1 MKHVMVDIE
10 TLADTNNAVIVSIGA
25 VKFDI
30 ISGETGDTF
39 YETVDIDSCLKAGF
53 EVTGGTIKWWMKQS
67 DGARREFGKE
77 GIHIALA
84 LQKLATFLQDDDYAM
99 WSNGLRFDI
108 AILENAYRRLE
119 LVVPWNHRK
128 EMDVRT
134 LVQFAPEI
142 KSVVCNTW
150 NDISHHALNDCKKQ
164 IKYCSQTYNKIIKH

>member
-30 ISGETGDTF
+30 ESGETGDTF
-39 YETVDIDSCLKAGF
+39 HETVDIDSCLKAGF
-53 EVTGGTIKWWMKQS
+53 EVTGGTIKWWMRQS
-67 DGARREFGKE
+67 DGARREFQKD
-77 GIHIALA
+77 GIHIAEA
-84 LQKLATFLQDDDYAM
+84 LQKMATFLQDNDYSM

-108 AILENAYRRLE
+108 AILENAYRRLD
-119 LVVPWNHRK
+119 LVVPWNHTK

-142 KSVVCNTW
+142 KNVVCNTW
-150 NDISHHALNDCKKQ
+150 HLISHHPVDDCKKQ
-164 IKYCSQTYNKIIKH
+164 IKYCSQTYNKIKT